1 MKVKDF
7 FQIGGNGLQYLISL
21 TQIEEWAR
29 IVGLV
34 LSVVIS
40 ILIIVDKLRTWWKNA
55 KADGRITRDEIEEG
69 IKIIEDG
76 TKEIKDH
83 IDKDKK

>member
-1 MKVKDF
+1 MKIKDF

-21 TQIEEWAR
+21 TQVETWAR

-34 LSVVIS
+34 LSVIIS
-40 ILIIVDKLRTWWKNA
+40 VLIIVDKLRTWWKNA
-55 KADGRITRDEIEEG
+55 KADGKIDDDEIKEG
-69 IKIIEDG
+69 IEIIQDG
-76 TKEIKDH
+76 AKEIKDH